1 MIPLDRFTVVL
12 DACTLLPML
21 VRDVLLTLAGHEFFN
36 PKWSARIRAEWMR
49 NLSERLGERS
59 FHSNTV
65 TQVQRIATAMD
76 AAFPDAAIEFECAE
90 AAILEPV
97 HVKDRHVVAAAMAVQ
112 ADAIVTFNIADFAVA
127 HLKEHLQIEVITP
140 MISSWISSTFM
151 KSAQFPH
158 SANFAHENTSLGAH
172 RIDSTAAKERPCA
185 NFPMVEHRGRRRPDL
200 KPEYHRAAH
209 RYAY

>member
-12 DACTLLPML
+12 DACTLFTML

-36 PKWSARIRAEWMR
+36 TKWSARIRAEWMR

-59 FHSNTV
+59 FHGNTV

-112 ADAIVTFNIADFAVA
+112 ADAIVTFNLADFAVA
-127 HLKEHLQIEVITP
+127 HLKEHLQIEVIHP
-140 MISSWISSTFM
+140 DDFVMDLVDLHE
-151 KSAQFPH
+151 KRAVSAFRELRARKQNPPWAPIELIQRLQR
-158 SANFAHENTSLGAH
+158 SGLVQTSLWL
-172 RIDSTAAKERPCA
+172 STEDVVA
-185 NFPMVEHRGRRRPDL
+185 L
-200 KPEYHRAAH
+200 I
-209 RYAY
+209 

>member
-12 DACTLLPML
+12 DACTLFPML

-49 NLSERLGERS
+49 NLSERLSEPS
-59 FHSNTV
+59 FHGNTV

-112 ADAIVTFNIADFAVA
+112 ADAIVTFNLADFALA
-127 HLKEHLQIEVITP
+127 HLKEHLQIEVIDP
-140 MISSWISSTFM
+140 DDFVMDLVDLHE
-151 KSAQFPH
+151 KRAVSAFRELRARKQNPPWAPIELIQRLQR
-158 SANFAHENTSLGAH
+158 SGLVQTSLWL
-172 RIDSTAAKERPCA
+172 STEDVVA
-185 NFPMVEHRGRRRPDL
+185 L
-200 KPEYHRAAH
+200 I
-209 RYAY
+209 

>member
-12 DACTLLPML
+12 DACTLFPML

-59 FHSNTV
+59 LHGNTG

-112 ADAIVTFNIADFAVA
+112 ADEIVTFNIADFAVA
-127 HLKEHLQIEVITP
+127 HLKEHLQIEVIHP
-140 MISSWISSTFM
+140 DDFVMDLVDLHE
-151 KSAQFPH
+151 KRAVSAFRELRARKQNPPWAPIELIQRLQR
-158 SANFAHENTSLGAH
+158 SGLVQTSLWL
-172 RIDSTAAKERPCA
+172 STEDVVA
-185 NFPMVEHRGRRRPDL
+185 L
-200 KPEYHRAAH
+200 I
-209 RYAY
+209 

>member
-12 DACTLLPML
+12 DACTLFPML

-59 FHSNTV
+59 FHGNTV

-76 AAFPDAAIEFECAE
+76 AAFPDAAIDFECAE

-112 ADAIVTFNIADFAVA
+112 ADAIVTFNLADFCSGPS
-127 HLKEHLQIEVITP
+127 E
-140 MISSWISSTFM
+140 
-151 KSAQFPH
+151 
-158 SANFAHENTSLGAH
+158 GAPA
-172 RIDSTAAKERPCA
+172 D
-185 NFPMVEHRGRRRPDL
+185 RGNPPR
-200 KPEYHRAAH
+200 
-209 RYAY
+209 

>member
-12 DACTLLPML
+12 DACTLFPML

-59 FHSNTV
+59 FHGNTV

-112 ADAIVTFNIADFAVA
+112 ADAIVTLNIADFAVA
-127 HLKEHLQIEVITP
+127 HLKEHLQIEVIHP
-140 MISSWISSTFM
+140 DDFVMDPVDLHE
-151 KSAQFPH
+151 KRAVSAFRELRARKQNPPWAPIELIQRLQR
-158 SANFAHENTSLGAH
+158 SGLVQTSLWL
-172 RIDSTAAKERPCA
+172 STEDVVA
-185 NFPMVEHRGRRRPDL
+185 L
-200 KPEYHRAAH
+200 I
-209 RYAY
+209 

>member
-12 DACTLLPML
+12 DACTLFPML

-59 FHSNTV
+59 LHGNTG

-127 HLKEHLQIEVITP
+127 HLKEHLQIEVIHP
-140 MISSWISSTFM
+140 DDFVMDLVDLHE
-151 KSAQFPH
+151 KRAVSAFRELRARKQNPPW
-158 SANFAHENTSLGAH
+158 APIELIQRLQRNGLVQTSLWL
-172 RIDSTAAKERPCA
+172 STEDVVA
-185 NFPMVEHRGRRRPDL
+185 L
-200 KPEYHRAAH
+200 I
-209 RYAY
+209 